1 MKENGWVILRRLATA
16 VSLIMITDTIIYV
29 AVELFSVSLGAMMI
43 LINIACM
50 LFIVVAFVVVYI
62 TEGSEP

>member
-16 VSLIMITDTIIYV
+16 ASLIMITDTIIYV